1 MTFLGFISYKSD
13 EKTQEHFFALDKK
26 THTFDSLEI
35 DIERNKLDESFE
47 AIKIL
52 LRPKKTIVLN
62 KFWLQNEFHFS
73 AENRILCNGFQSWTE
88 TDEYEINHK
97 IEWPRKALKGIFK
110 AFGDYEF
117 VNLSGKKGDLHSWTY
132 SFVRKKAT
140 KKDVL
145 FFGSLNERSGY
156 TLIRYE
162 TSKNLLFLAKDCE
175 GLLLEN
181 EYEIADIFIAETN
194 EQTATKRYFEA
205 FYEKNP
211 KIDTSKQ
218 GAEVGWTSWYN
229 YYANIDEKII
239 LDNLNA
245 FASRKVPIDIFQ
257 IDDGW
262 QEAVGDWTKVNKK
275 FPNGLRY
282 ITNKIHEN
290 GYQAGLWLAPFICQK
305 QSFIYKNHF
314 DWLQKDEKGKPI
326 KASFN
331 AIWKSWMYPLDIYN
345 KEVRAYL
352 KEFFDMVLK
361 DWNFDMVKL
370 DFLYA
375 VAFQPTKEKTRGQIM
390 CEGIALLRELI
401 GDKLI
406 LGCGVPL
413 GPSLG
418 MFNYC
423 RIGADVH
430 LSWEMNVLKWMGS
443 RERVS
448 TICALKNT
456 VHRRHL
462 NGKAF
467 FNDPDVSILRSTKN
481 KLTQSEKYTLF
492 FLNQVFG
499 ALQFVSDNIGEYD
512 DATLNLYLSQ
522 FPFRQKTIYQV
533 IENDDCYEIYFG
545 IGDLR
550 YWAVSNLSEKAKNIK
565 IDVLKQTDFSDFDA
579 NSLSFYDIDAK
590 KMLEFADNLSVSA
603 HETRCFLLSDLQKEW
618 AIAGSS
624 AHFFAGSEV
633 ESLVLE
639 DNVLKVELYDKLM
652 LASDILV
659 RTKRKDLVAGENVI
673 LLFE

>member
-1 MTFLGFISYKSD
+1 M
-13 EKTQEHFFALDKK
+13 
-26 THTFDSLEI
+26 
-35 DIERNKLDESFE
+35 
-47 AIKIL
+47 
-52 LRPKKTIVLN
+52 
-62 KFWLQNEFHFS
+62 
-73 AENRILCNGFQSWTE
+73 
-88 TDEYEINHK
+88 
-97 IEWPRKALKGIFK
+97 
-110 AFGDYEF
+110 
-117 VNLSGKKGDLHSWTY
+117 NLSGKKGDLHSWTY
-132 SFVRKKAT
+132 SFIRKKAAE
-140 KKDVL
+140 KEVL
-145 FFGSLNERSGY
+145 FFGSLYEKSGY

-181 EYEIADIFIAETN
+181 EYEIADFFVAETN
-194 EQTATKRYFEA
+194 EQAATNRYFEV
-205 FYEKNP
+205 FYEKNAQ
-211 KIDTSKQ
+211 IDISKQ

-239 LDNLNA
+239 LNNLNA

-282 ITNKIHEN
+282 ITDKIHEN

-345 KEVRAYL
+345 EEVRAYL
-352 KEFFDMVLK
+352 KIVFDTVLQ

-390 CEGIALLRELI
+390 CEGIAFLRELI

-430 LSWEMNVLKWMGS
+430 LSWEMDVLKWMGS

-481 KLTQSEKYTLF
+481 KLTQAEKYTLF

-512 DATLNLYLSQ
+512 EATLNLYLSQ
-522 FPFRQKTIYQV
+522 FPFRQKKIYQV

-545 IGDLR
+545 IGELR
-550 YWAVSNLSEKAKNIK
+550 YWAVSNLSEEVKNLK
-565 IDVLKQTDFSDFDA
+565 IEVLKQADFSDFEVE
-579 NSLSFYDIDAK
+579 SLLFYDVYAK
-590 KMLEFADNLSVSA
+590 KMLEFADTLNVAA
-603 HETRCFLLSDLQKEW
+603 HETRCFLVSDLQKEW
-618 AIAGSS
+618 SVAGSS
-624 AHFFAGSEV
+624 SHFFAGSEA
-633 ESLVLE
+633 EKLVLE
-639 DNVLKVELYDKLM
+639 NNVLKVKMYDKLV
-652 LASDILV
+652 LASDVLV
-659 RTKRKDLVAGENVI
+659 RTKRKDLVAGENVV

>member
-1 MTFLGFISYKSD
+1 MTFLGFISYKCG
-13 EKTQEHFFALDKK
+13 EKIQEHFFSLEQK
-26 THTFDSLEI
+26 THTFDSLQIEI
-35 DIERNKLDESFE
+35 EINELDEDFNVF
-47 AIKIL
+47 KII
-52 LRPKKTIVLN
+52 LRPDTEKNISLN
-62 KFWLQNEFHFS
+62 KFWLQSEFHFS

-88 TDEYEINHK
+88 TDEFEIDHK
-97 IEWPRKALKGIFK
+97 IERPRKALKGIFK

-132 SFVRKKAT
+132 SYIRKKAAE
-140 KKDVL
+140 KEVL
-145 FFGSLNERSGY
+145 FFGSLNEKSGY

-175 GLLLEN
+175 GLLLEK
-181 EYEIADIFIAETN
+181 EYEIADFFVAETN
-194 EQTATKRYFEA
+194 EEAATNRYFEA
-205 FYEKNP
+205 FYEKNAQ
-211 KIDTSKQ
+211 IDISKQ

-262 QEAVGDWTKVNKK
+262 QESVGDWTKVNKK

-282 ITNKIHEN
+282 ITDKIHEN

-345 KEVRAYL
+345 EEVRTYL
-352 KEFFDMVLK
+352 KEFFDTVLK

-375 VAFQPTKEKTRGQIM
+375 IAFRPTKDKTRGQIM
-390 CEGIALLRELI
+390 CEGIALLRELV

-430 LSWEMNVLKWMGS
+430 LSWEMNILKWMGS

-462 NGKAF
+462 NG
-467 FNDPDVSILRSTKN
+467 
-481 KLTQSEKYTLF
+481 
-492 FLNQVFG
+492 
-499 ALQFVSDNIGEYD
+499 
-512 DATLNLYLSQ
+512 
-522 FPFRQKTIYQV
+522 
-533 IENDDCYEIYFG
+533 
-545 IGDLR
+545 
-550 YWAVSNLSEKAKNIK
+550 
-565 IDVLKQTDFSDFDA
+565 
-579 NSLSFYDIDAK
+579 
-590 KMLEFADNLSVSA
+590 
-603 HETRCFLLSDLQKEW
+603 
-618 AIAGSS
+618 
-624 AHFFAGSEV
+624 
-633 ESLVLE
+633 
-639 DNVLKVELYDKLM
+639 
-652 LASDILV
+652 
-659 RTKRKDLVAGENVI
+659 
-673 LLFE
+673 